1 MDFAAGCAGWIS
13 GDGVISREEEKRK
26 GAGGRVYIADP
37 SFFSLFVS
45 FLSLCVLFSFI
56 DGNTGRRGE
65 VLFLPICGEEEYRE
79 VYWKEAS
86 YLLEVEVTFS
96 GRHRCLLL
104 PEDGTGAPVVH
115 HVLWNTEQKQRNGI
129 DEPKSCTIRRLRVN
143 PHVRIQFSRLGFF
156 PNLGNRI
163 DAMIFLRTLHRTFIF
178 RSDLRCVMNMT
189 RPIRL

>member
-1 MDFAAGCAGWIS
+1 MLRDS
-13 GDGVISREEEKRK
+13 GGSNTSEQQNGLCGGLCWLNQRWWRDIEGGREEGKVQ
-26 GAGGRVYIADP
+26 GRVYIADP

-143 PHVRIQFSRLGFF
+143 PRWDS
-156 PNLGNRI
+156 
-163 DAMIFLRTLHRTFIF
+163 IF
-178 RSDLRCVMNMT
+178 
-189 RPIRL
+189 

>member
-1 MDFAAGCAGWIS
+1 MY
-13 GDGVISREEEKRK
+13 V
-26 GAGGRVYIADP
+26 ADP
-37 SFFSLFVS
+37 SFFPYS
-45 FLSLCVLFSFI
+45 FLFSLCAFFFLSSTGTQGDGGKFSFCQFAEKKNI
-56 DGNTGRRGE
+56 
-65 VLFLPICGEEEYRE
+65 E

-163 DAMIFLRTLHRTFIF
+163 DAVSFVRYTGHLSFDRIFGA
-178 RSDLRCVMNMT
+178 
-189 RPIRL
+189 